1 MEKCLKDLN
10 DFKKRFFSTSAEIED
25 SIEAPLLFECL
36 ECDPG
41 EKKKTGWRAFVFFC
55 VFTNGIR
62 CLLLW
67 I

>member
-10 DFKKRFFSTSAEIED
+10 DFKKGFFSTIAEIED
-25 SIEAPLLFECL
+25 AIEAPLLFECL

-41 EKKKTGWRAFVFFC
+41 EKKKTGWLAFVFFL
-55 VFTNGIR
+55 FFRNGFR
-62 CLLLW
+62 CL